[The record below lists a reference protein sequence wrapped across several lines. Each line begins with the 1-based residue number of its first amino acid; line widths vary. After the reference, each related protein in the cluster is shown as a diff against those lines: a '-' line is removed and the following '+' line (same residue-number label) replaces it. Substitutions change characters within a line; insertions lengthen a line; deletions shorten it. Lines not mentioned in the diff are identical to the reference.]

1 MQENRIIEEQ
11 DIFMK
16 RKPTKYTRELVLDFL
31 NDQSSDFG
39 VATQFELQEKL
50 EAYIAK
56 NQEKYDVVPDQPDIS
71 RALTLAMSKTY
82 EKQKRTYAL
91 VKEGKH
97 YFFTSKETVLTELF
111 KLEYLKET
119 VHRLSNNTLV
129 FDLKRNNH
137 EEFIDIVEKK
147 ISPNMLWGNYSQ
159 ENYLFLM
166 FDDQRGDFTV
176 NFEAFAN
183 FFKRKREYETYL
195 NLTRR

>member
-1 MQENRIIEEQ
+1 MQNRIFEEQ

-82 EKQKRTYAL
+82 EKQKRTYAF
-91 VKEGKH
+91 VKKGKH
-97 YFFTSKETVLTELF
+97 YFFTSKETILTELF

-119 VHRLSNNTLV
+119 VHRLSDNTLV

-166 FDDQRGDFTV
+166 FDVQRGDFKV

-183 FFKRKREYETYL
+183 FFKRKRAYESYL

>member
-97 YFFTSKETVLTELF
+97 YFFTSKETILTELF

>member
-97 YFFTSKETVLTELF
+97 YFFTSKETILTELF

-129 FDLKRNNH
+129 FDMKRNNH

-183 FFKRKREYETYL
+183 FFKRKKEYETYL